1 MKTIG
6 IGIQDF
12 AKIAD
17 KNMFYIDKTAFI
29 KEWWEN
35 QDSVTL
41 ITRPRRFG
49 KTLLMSMTDYFFSV
63 NHSDCKKYFEGLDIW
78 KEEKF
83 RELQGT
89 YPVIFMSF
97 ADIKGSTYEKT
108 RMGIIHKITKL
119 YTDFEF
125 LKRTGVLSGRDL
137 EFYDSVSVDMGD
149 DVAGIAIQYMCD
161 YLRRYYG
168 KNALVLLDEYDT
180 PLQEAYVNDYWK
192 ELADFIRSLF
202 NSTFK
207 TNPYLERG
215 LLTGITRVS
224 KESSAYGNFKDALIA
239 GDLDYMNQFMN
250 QVALQ
255 TFSSFDIGNKPS
267 EEQEPERFYHGFVLG
282 LIVDLAEKYRITS
295 NRESGFGRYDVVM
308 EPLKENLDAI
318 VMEFKVQNMTK
329 EKSLE
334 QTVENA
340 LRQINEKEYDTEL
353 LARGI
358 KKERIRHYGFAF
370 RGKKVLIGTEE

>member
-17 KNMFYIDKTAFI
+17 KNMFYIDKTAFL

-78 KEEKF
+78 KEDKF

-308 EPLKENLDAI
+308 EPLKENLDA
-318 VMEFKVQNMTK
+318 KVFFPLAFLVFTSEIGYTK
-329 EKSLE
+329 E
-334 QTVENA
+334 
-340 LRQINEKEYDTEL
+340 
-353 LARGI
+353 
-358 KKERIRHYGFAF
+358 
-370 RGKKVLIGTEE
+370 